1 MERVGLAARVCSRGG
16 QHSAVGKVGS
26 VTSPGRALG
35 SFKISSDFL
44 CDLTQCLFEL
54 KFLFHRSNQVVE
66 EVKEYRMAS
75 ESSCGVN
82 IEYIVSFLLNVA
94 SNHSYNFLQPSFPSV
109 CLLHHSYS
117 K

>member
-35 SFKISSDFL
+35 SL

-109 CLLHHSYS
+109 CFLHHSYS